1 MAAIQFDEVLSMLQ
15 ALYWSFYQWKW
26 NASSPG
32 GLLHSDHT
40 WSNSSILSSIMKP
53 ESTCVVGRLLY
64 YDRMSRV
71 YCNNC
76 FFIQLPCIDNHD
88 SDFCY
93 IVIIYSSSITAHYP
107 LHGLMSWT
115 TIIIQSL
122 GWLLAGGPMVACTFF
137 IHWFHYQQETGLASP
152 KIIVIIYYAHRLADK
167 GLFDL
172 DFEHFK
178 ISHDY

>member
-1 MAAIQFDEVLSMLQ
+1 MLQ

-53 ESTCVVGRLLY
+53 ESNCLVGRLLY

-71 YCNNC
+71 YFNNC
-76 FFIQLPCIDNHD
+76 FFIQLPCIDKQD

-93 IVIIYSSSITAHYP
+93 IVIILVASQLIIHYMVWWAEPQLLSYPWADCGLMGLWLHIFHSSIPPSTGNRISQSKNYHHFT
-107 LHGLMSWT
+107 LLIDRLIRGGLIWT
-115 TIIIQSL
+115 IN
-122 GWLLAGGPMVACTFF
+122 
-137 IHWFHYQQETGLASP
+137 
-152 KIIVIIYYAHRLADK
+152 
-167 GLFDL
+167 
-172 DFEHFK
+172 HFK
-178 ISHDY
+178 ISHGY

>member
-1 MAAIQFDEVLSMLQ
+1 MLWFKKTACLCSLWQ
-15 ALYWSFYQWKW
+15 HTCRSKWSFFQS
-26 NASSPG
+26 NASNSKC
-32 GLLHSDHT
+32 LLHRDQT
-40 WSNSSILSSIMKP
+40 WSNGSILSSIMKP

-76 FFIQLPCIDNHD
+76 LFIQLPCIDNHD

-93 IVIIYSSSITAHYP
+93 IVIIYTSSITAHYP

-122 GWLLAGGPMVACTFF
+122 GWLLAGGPMVAQFSF
-137 IHWFHYQQETGLASP
+137 IDSTINRKQ
-152 KIIVIIYYAHRLADK
+152 D
-167 GLFDL
+167 
-172 DFEHFK
+172 
-178 ISHDY
+178 